1 MEKRILIFSLAYY
14 PHFVSGAEAAIREIT
29 DRINPS
35 DIAFHMVTLR
45 FDMHDPVEERIGNVT
60 VHRVGFGPSYL
71 SKMCFIPLA
80 ALRGLQLNRIHAFT
94 GLWAMMTYMLF
105 PVMLMRFT
113 GARIPYVLTL
123 QDGDPYEKV
132 FGRWFIRPLAG
143 VLDRGFRSAAVVQV
157 ISSYLGDWAR
167 ARGYTG
173 AIELVYN
180 GADPRDVDGS
190 VTEAERTAL
199 IEELKKDPNDVLLVN
214 TARLEYQKG
223 FDTTIRALSL
233 LPEHVKFLIVG
244 GGSEESRLRALADTL
259 GVSPRIIFVPKVPRD
274 RVSVYRAISDIFVAP
289 SRSEGL
295 GIAQLSALATP
306 LPLISTTVGGLAEF
320 VHEGDTR
327 TAWVVPPDDP
337 VAIARA
343 VEQIIA
349 HPEEV
354 KEVGARTRT
363 LIRDRFEWNGI
374 AQAMQERIFSK
385 LGEPAPEHRA

>member
-1 MEKRILIFSLAYY
+1 MTKRILIFSLAYY

-29 DRINPS
+29 DRIDPR
-35 DIAFHMVTLR
+35 DMDFHMITLR
-45 FDMHDPVEERIGNVT
+45 FDMRDPVLERIGNVT

-71 SKMCFIPLA
+71 SKMSFIPLA
-80 ALRGLQLNRIHAFT
+80 ARRARRLHTAVSFDGA
-94 GLWAMMTYMLF
+94 WAMMTYMLF
-105 PVMLMRFT
+105 PVMLARVFGMRV
-113 GARIPYVLTL
+113 PYVLTL

-132 FGRWFIRPLAG
+132 FGRWFIRPFAR
-143 VLDRGFRSAAVVQV
+143 VLDRGFRSARVVQV
-157 ISSYLGDWAR
+157 ISSYLGTWAR

-190 VTEAERTAL
+190 VTAAERAAL
-199 IEELKKDPNDVLLVN
+199 IKELKKGPDDVFLVN
-214 TARLEYQKG
+214 TARLEWQKG
-223 FDTTIRALSL
+223 FDTTIRALAL
-233 LPEHVKFLIVG
+233 LPPRVKLLIVG
-244 GGSEESRLRALADTL
+244 GGSEEPALRALADTL
-259 GVSPRIIFVPKVPRD
+259 GVSARVIFVPKVSRD
-274 RVSVYRAISDIFVAP
+274 RVSVYRAVSDIFVAP

-306 LPLISTTVGGLAEF
+306 LPLVSTDVGGLAEF
-320 VHEGDTR
+320 VRDGADK

-337 VAIARA
+337 AAIARA

-374 AQAMQERIFSK
+374 ARAMRERVFNALES
-385 LGEPAPEHRA
+385 PVAHD